1 MYVMMVQSSGA
12 LSNFDIGNDETGDSI
27 SIMHVKHCCE
37 VEEG

>member
-12 LSNFDIGNDETGDSI
+12 LGSYDTSNDETGDSI